1 MFGNILESIN
11 CPRRA
16 LREKS
21 IDYEALVGKRRSA
34 TPHFWEM
41 ESIARRGC

>member
-1 MFGNILESIN
+1 MFENILESIN

-16 LREKS
+16 AREGTL
-21 IDYEALVGKRRSA
+21 DYEQIVGKRRSA
-34 TPHFWEM
+34 TPHYWEL